1 MLYNTGR
8 NLDAV
13 KCFFR
18 SLFGSVSLQEFCL
31 PVSSPFSLILFSP
44 LLSLSA
50 HRRIFFKVKTVKIT
64 YVEIKMLSLI
74 QLQLKIMTLMLTE

>member
-1 MLYNTGR
+1 ML
-8 NLDAV
+8 L
-13 KCFFR
+13 
-18 SLFGSVSLQEFCL
+18 SVFSGVYLVQSLQEFCL

-50 HRRIFFKVKTVKIT
+50 HRRIFFKVKAVKIT

-74 QLQLKIMTLMLTE
+74 QLHLKIMTLMLTE